1 MKKNNKKLR
10 HQSGITLMELIISMT
25 IGLILL
31 MALAS
36 LMVTANRTANQRT
49 VAEQADE
56 TARQVFSRL
65 EHALLMANYVD
76 PFEHSTDPS
85 NDRVSAFLDAGSN
98 SSLPNLYAK
107 RTVLNPTPAGANP
120 PGTTTP
126 GTTPPTTPNTDIPPH
141 YGAISRLTGAA
152 IPGVLGCH
160 DLMVDGRCPTDT
172 EIKTKQTLMT
182 THEVT
187 RFGST
192 AAYASLTNSSQEEGM
207 ETGALYACS
216 GTDNT
221 ASIPAGH
228 SLMST
233 VFTIKVNNDP
243 NFGTNHN
250 NLYCYGVRSRPNR
263 QASSPADLDPIIGQD
278 QPTVDGVEEMMFRY
292 LVTEAN
298 TSTETEFSKAVGADT
313 KAGRNVKA
321 YLQPTQV
328 HGNPLNPLG
337 WDAVV
342 AVEACIIVA
351 VEANDQS
358 RNAQIQNFQNKIPTC
373 KRVGDG
379 QSPWSAFE
387 EADRPENDHRLYR
400 RYTRIFQVPNNMNI
414 PMVELRN

>member
-10 HQSGITLMELIISMT
+10 HQSGITLMELMISMT

-31 MALAS
+31 MALSS

-65 EHALLMANYVD
+65 ESALLMAGYVD
-76 PFEHSTDPS
+76 PFEQSADPNENRITD
-85 NDRVSAFLDAGSN
+85 FLDAGSTTD
-98 SSLPNLYAK
+98 LANLYAK
-107 RTVLNPTPAGANP
+107 RTVTNPAPAGSTPPAGTPPTPAPSA
-120 PGTTTP
+120 
-126 GTTPPTTPNTDIPPH
+126 DK
-141 YGAISRLTGAA
+141 YGAISKLTGGNLFGVRGCQQVLSNDGKCDIAA
-152 IPGVLGCH
+152 PIS
-160 DLMVDGRCPTDT
+160 
-172 EIKTKQTLMT
+172 TKQVLMT

-192 AAYASLTNSSQEEGM
+192 GAYASLTNSAQETSM
-207 ETGALYACS
+207 ETGSLYACDGMDS
-216 GTDNT
+216 STS
-221 ASIPAGH
+221 APAGN
-228 SLMST
+228 SLMTTTFS
-233 VFTIKVNNDP
+233 IKVNNDA

-250 NLYCYGVRSRPNR
+250 NLYCSTVRSKPNKSA
-263 QASSPADLDPIIGQD
+263 ASLNDLNPVIGQE

-298 TSTETEFSKAVGADT
+298 TSTETEFSKAVDANT
-313 KAGRNVKA
+313 KAGRNVSA
-321 YLQPTQV
+321 YLQPNQV
-328 HGNPLNPLG
+328 ESADNPLG
-337 WDAVV
+337 WNGVV

-351 VEANDQS
+351 VEAND
-358 RNAQIQNFQNKIPTC
+358 RTKNAQIENFQSEIPTC
-373 KRVGDG
+373 KRENNG

-387 EADRPENDHRLYR
+387 TTTRPDGDKRLYR